1 MADQTKPRQD
11 EDVNLGV
18 AKKPEQ
24 VHIEHRVPTSPW
36 VESGGVSVAIG
47 EEHRDGTR
55 KHGQGEQEQKVG
67 DEHAPHKQGNSQHFL
82 TRAAHVEDC
91 GDSVDGA
98 GKAAEPGQMEAK
110 DGDVA
115 CHSLSAEGRVDGPPN
130 TSADLHEDRT
140 QEKQE
145 RRRQRGDGL
154 TRIGAGQRD
163 APRSCRR

>member
-24 VHIEHRVPTSPW
+24 VHIEHRVPTSPR
-36 VESGGVSVAIG
+36 VESGGVGVAIG
-47 EEHRDGTR
+47 EEHRESTR

-82 TRAAHVEDC
+82 TRAAHLQDC
-91 GDSVDGA
+91 GEKVDRA
-98 GKAAEPGQMEAK
+98 GKAAYPGQMEAK

-115 CHSLSAEGRVDGPPN
+115 CHAAHRALSAHRRVDGPPN
-130 TSADLHEDRT
+130 TSADLHQDRT

-145 RRRQRGDGL
+145 RRRQQHEADRVH
-154 TRIGAGQRD
+154 
-163 APRSCRR
+163 P